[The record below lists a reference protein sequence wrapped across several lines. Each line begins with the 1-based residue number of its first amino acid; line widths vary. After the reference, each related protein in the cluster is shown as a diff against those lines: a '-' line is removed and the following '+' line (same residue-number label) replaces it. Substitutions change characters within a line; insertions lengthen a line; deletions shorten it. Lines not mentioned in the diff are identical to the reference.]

1 MNETASPTAPV
12 RLRRRWRLRHQLL
25 ALVLL
30 AVAPLLGVQAYLLYR
45 GAADDLESARETQVA
60 RAQRTA
66 AVVRNFLQDT
76 QHALKMLAER
86 PLVRAAGTGRCDP
99 ALADFLSLH
108 PGYANIAV
116 VDGAGLIH
124 CSVVPPPGGKPV
136 SAAGAPWFARTMREN
151 KPVAS
156 DAVSGPIAAKWVSV
170 LTWPLRGADGAI
182 TGMLTLPIDLV
193 EFGSLVVGQGLPPGG
208 IVLMVDSKEVI
219 LARSS
224 EAQKWVGAS
233 SSALPMV
240 AATRGVEQGVVTGTG
255 IDGIE
260 RIHGFATVAGFG
272 WKVWSGV
279 PTTLVYGPI
288 YGRIALATG
297 VSLLILLAAAAAT
310 LVIGRR
316 IEAPVRLLA
325 ATASMVAGGQRQAR
339 ATITGAAE
347 MAVVATEFNVMLDAV
362 EHAHAEQREAQH
374 RYQDML
380 DSVELLA
387 LILDTEGR
395 ITYCNDFLLRRTGWT
410 REEVLGRDW
419 HTLFLPP
426 ELGGDRARFMRNL
439 GNEAIT
445 RNAESEI
452 RTRAGERRLI
462 NWNNSMLRSPT
473 GAIIG
478 TASIG
483 EDITERR
490 QAGEQQRLL
499 LLEAN
504 RSRAALLNLLED
516 QQGVTRT
523 LRKSEAR
530 LAAAQR
536 KARIGS
542 FEMNLDTQALTW
554 SAEMFRIV
562 GLDPALGP
570 PSFTEFVA
578 MIHPGERESY
588 QRSRAA
594 ALAERRSHGFEFR
607 VIRTD
612 GSVCWIEGRGEMTFD
627 EAGQPLG
634 TVGTGQDITEHKETE
649 QRLAESHEHLRSLAA
664 RLQTVRE
671 EQSAH
676 IAREI
681 HDVLG
686 QQLTALKL
694 DLAWLKRRAGAVSDG
709 ALAAAL
715 TDKLL
720 ATSQLVDGMIETVQK
735 IASDLR
741 PGLLDKLGLA
751 AALEHEARDFAERAG
766 LRCACEL
773 SAEAL
778 DLDDSAAIGVFRIFQ
793 ETLTNIA
800 RHAQASEVQVRL
812 ARDAAGLVLE
822 VRDNGRGIAEEQA
835 AGAKSLGLLGMSE
848 RARLLGG
855 RLDIKGVPGAG
866 TTVTLTL
873 PAPPP

>member
-25 ALVLL
+25 ALALVA
-30 AVAPLLGVQAYLLYR
+30 AVPLLGVQAYLLYR
-45 GAADDLESARETQVA
+45 GAADGLESAREMQSV
-60 RAQRTA
+60 RAQRIA
-66 AVVRNFLQDT
+66 AIVQRFLEDT
-76 QHALKMLAER
+76 QHMLKTLAER
-86 PLVRAAGTGRCDP
+86 PLVRAADPARCDP

-108 PGYANIAV
+108 PAYANIGI
-116 VDGAGLIH
+116 VDGKGVIH
-124 CSVVPPPGGKPV
+124 CSVVPTPGGQPV
-136 SAAGAPWFARTMREN
+136 SVAQAAWFQRTMREN
-151 KPVAS
+151 RPVAG
-156 DAVSGPIAAKWVSV
+156 DAFPGPITGKWVSV
-170 LTWPLRGADGAI
+170 MTWPLRGADGAI
-182 TGMLTLPIDLV
+182 TGLLALPIDLV
-193 EFGSLVVGQGLPPGG
+193 KFRSVVTGHGLPPGS
-208 IVLMVDSKEVI
+208 VLVLVDSV
-219 LARSS
+219 
-224 EAQKWVGAS
+224 EAVLVRTMDPEKWVG
-233 SSALPMV
+233 SSASKVPFV
-240 AATRGVEQGVVTGTG
+240 VNARGREQGSLTGSG

-260 RIHGFATVAGFG
+260 RVYGFATVAGFD
-272 WKVWSGV
+272 WKIWSGV
-279 PTTLVYGPI
+279 PTAQIYGPA
-288 YGRIALATG
+288 YFNIAISALLSLLALLLAT
-297 VSLLILLAAAAAT
+297 AAA

-316 IEAPVRLLA
+316 IELPVRSLA
-325 ATASMVAGGQRQAR
+325 AIANAVSGGQRQAR
-339 ATITGAAE
+339 ATITGATE
-347 MAVVATEFNVMLDAV
+347 MAVVATEFNAMLDAI

-387 LILDTEGR
+387 LMLDTEGR
-395 ITYCNDFLLRRTGWT
+395 ITYCNDFMLRRTGWT

-419 HTLFLPP
+419 CTLFTPP
-426 ELGGDRARFMRNL
+426 ELGGDRARFMRKL

-462 NWNNSMLRSPT
+462 NWNNSILRSPT

-499 LLEAN
+499 LLEAS
-504 RSRAALLNLLED
+504 RARAALLNLLED

-530 LAAAQR
+530 LAAAQT
-536 KARIGS
+536 KAKIGS
-542 FEMNLDTQALTW
+542 FEMNLDTRALTW
-554 SAEMFRIV
+554 SAEIFRIV
-562 GLDPALGP
+562 GRDPALGP

-578 MIHPGERESY
+578 MIHPGERESFL
-588 QRSRAA
+588 RSRAA
-594 ALAERRSHGFEFR
+594 AIAERRGHGFKFR

-612 GSVCWIEGRGEMTFD
+612 GSVCWIENRSEMTFD

-634 TVGTGQDITEHKETE
+634 MAGTTQDITERKEAE
-649 QRLAESHEHLRSLAA
+649 QLLAESHEHLRSLAA

-720 ATSQLVDGMIETVQK
+720 ATSQLVDGTIETVQK

-793 ETLTNIA
+793 ETLTNVA
-800 RHAQASEVQVRL
+800 RHAQASEVRVRL
-812 ARDAAGLVLE
+812 SRDAADLVLE